1 MRLNKYIAVILAL
14 IIVLTGCGG
23 GSSEATSAEPDTKAA
38 PETKSEDK
46 AGEYKAPK
54 MAKSKFHKDEAEG
67 YEGAMIDISAVKKG
81 YVAVSAESGE
91 RLKFQVLKGD
101 DTYNYDI
108 DSDGDPSVFPLQCGN
123 GTYTFR
129 IMENISGNKYAC
141 LYQTEAEVKI
151 KNKFDPFLRPSDYVN
166 YNKDSECVKKA
177 KELAAGADDV
187 NEVVTAVFEYITS
200 NVKYDREKA
209 ENVKQ
214 GYLPTPDE
222 TLSTGKGICFDYA
235 SLAAAML
242 RSQGIPTKVIF
253 GYVSPNDLY
262 HAWNMF
268 YTEETG
274 WVTVKFEVKGK
285 EWNRLDM
292 TFSAGGTDSKF
303 IGDGS
308 NYSDVY
314 NY

>member
-1 MRLNKYIAVILAL
+1 M
-14 IIVLTGCGG
+14 
-23 GSSEATSAEPDTKAA
+23 
-38 PETKSEDK
+38 
-46 AGEYKAPK
+46 
-54 MAKSKFHKDEAEG
+54 
-67 YEGAMIDISAVKKG
+67 
-81 YVAVSAESGE
+81 
-91 RLKFQVLKGD
+91 
-101 DTYNYDI
+101 
-108 DSDGDPSVFPLQCGN
+108 
-123 GTYTFR
+123 
-129 IMENISGNKYAC
+129 
-141 LYQTEAEVKI
+141 
-151 KNKFDPFLRPSDYVN
+151 
-166 YNKDSECVKKA
+166 KKA